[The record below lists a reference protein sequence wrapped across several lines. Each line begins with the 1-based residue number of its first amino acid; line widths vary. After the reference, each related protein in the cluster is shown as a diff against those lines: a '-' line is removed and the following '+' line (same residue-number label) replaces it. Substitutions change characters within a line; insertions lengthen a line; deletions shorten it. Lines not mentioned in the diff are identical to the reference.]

1 MVFRAF
7 RIVALTFKDGDFLMQ
22 FNDNSVP
29 GKYQQPIGSFAGRIV
44 SNDVEEVDFIP
55 GSNMRIW
62 YNNRSEDYPV
72 HRHSCLE
79 ITIPIEK
86 SYTYIFDDRTI
97 ILKEKE
103 ILFVPPD
110 MLHKIAG
117 TKSGIRFIYLFNV
130 DFLKG
135 FFDYSEFQKLIKE
148 PLLITPDTHPDIY
161 SLIFEKFMEINDLY
175 FFYSTT
181 VKEIS
186 IFGKLMDVQGVGK
199 QLNDDDGDV
208 GAVVADPLEIDD
220 QVIENISLQDGA
232 FSLLQAGGM
241 LFLHAAAN
249 LKFKTLAEW
258 LAMHSSEN
266 ISMDEAATHVGY
278 SKFHFARLF
287 KEYTGMTFNDYQT
300 TLKLKEVER
309 QLADTDLQI
318 SDIAMSCGFNNLT
331 SLSRCFKK
339 QYGCSPS
346 QFRNRIRRSKKR
358 SLS

>member
-1 MVFRAF
+1 
-7 RIVALTFKDGDFLMQ
+7 MQ

-79 ITIPIEK
+79 ITIPMEK
-86 SYTYIFDDRTI
+86 FYTYIFDDRTI

-117 TKSGIRFIYLFNV
+117 TKSGIRFIYLFNI

-186 IFGKLMDVQGVGK
+186 IFGKLMDV
-199 QLNDDDGDV
+199 
-208 GAVVADPLEIDD
+208 
-220 QVIENISLQDGA
+220 
-232 FSLLQAGGM
+232 FGM
-241 LFLHAAAN
+241 LMKKDYSDSLAVIQN
-249 LKFKTLAEW
+249 DKQREVYIKFKTLAEW

>member
-1 MVFRAF
+1 
-7 RIVALTFKDGDFLMQ
+7 
-22 FNDNSVP
+22 
-29 GKYQQPIGSFAGRIV
+29 
-44 SNDVEEVDFIP
+44 
-55 GSNMRIW
+55 MRIW

-72 HRHSCLE
+72 HKHSCLE

-103 ILFVPPD
+103 ILMVPPD

-135 FFDYSEFQKLIKE
+135 FFDYEEFKKLIKE
-148 PLLITPDTHPDIY
+148 PLLITPETHPEVY
-161 SLIFEKFMEINDLY
+161 NLIFERFMEINDLY
-175 FFYSTT
+175 FFFSTT

-186 IFGKLMDVQGVGK
+186 IFSKLMDV
-199 QLNDDDGDV
+199 
-208 GAVVADPLEIDD
+208 
-220 QVIENISLQDGA
+220 
-232 FSLLQAGGM
+232 FGM
-241 LFLHAAAN
+241 LMKKDYSDSLVVIQN
-249 LKFKTLAEW
+249 DKQREVYIKFKSLAEW

-266 ISMDEAATHVGY
+266 VSMDEAANHVGY

-309 QLADTDLQI
+309 QLTDTDLQI

-346 QFRNRIRRSKKR
+346 QYRNRIKRLKKK
-358 SLS
+358 

>member
-1 MVFRAF
+1 MGPPPF
-7 RIVALTFKDGDFLMQ
+7 RIESLTFKDGDLMQ

-55 GSNMRIW
+55 GANMRIW

-110 MLHKIAG
+110 MLHKISG

-130 DFLKG
+130 DFLQG
-135 FFDYSEFQKLIKE
+135 LFDYDEFQKLIKE
-148 PLLITPDTHPDIY
+148 PLLITPDTHPEVY
-161 SLIFEKFMEINDLY
+161 SLIFERFMEINDLY

-186 IFGKLMDVQGVGK
+186 IFSKLMDV
-199 QLNDDDGDV
+199 
-208 GAVVADPLEIDD
+208 
-220 QVIENISLQDGA
+220 
-232 FSLLQAGGM
+232 FGM
-241 LFLHAAAN
+241 LMKKDYSDSLVIIQN
-249 LKFKTLAEW
+249 DKQREVYIKFKSLVEW

-266 ISMDEAATHVGY
+266 VSMDEAANHVGY

-287 KEYTGMTFNDYQT
+287 KEYTGMTFNDYET

-346 QFRNRIRRSKKR
+346 QFRNRIKRSKKK
-358 SLS
+358 S

>member
-1 MVFRAF
+1 
-7 RIVALTFKDGDFLMQ
+7 MQ

-186 IFGKLMDVQGVGK
+186 IFGKLMDV
-199 QLNDDDGDV
+199 
-208 GAVVADPLEIDD
+208 
-220 QVIENISLQDGA
+220 
-232 FSLLQAGGM
+232 FGM
-241 LFLHAAAN
+241 LMKKDYSDSLAVIQN
-249 LKFKTLAEW
+249 DKQREVYIKFKTLAEW
-258 LAMHSSEN
+258 LAMHSYEN

-346 QFRNRIRRSKKR
+346 QFRNRIRRSKKK

>member
-1 MVFRAF
+1 
-7 RIVALTFKDGDFLMQ
+7 MQ

-186 IFGKLMDVQGVGK
+186 IFGKLMDV
-199 QLNDDDGDV
+199 
-208 GAVVADPLEIDD
+208 
-220 QVIENISLQDGA
+220 
-232 FSLLQAGGM
+232 FGM
-241 LFLHAAAN
+241 LMKKDYSDSLAVIQN
-249 LKFKTLAEW
+249 DKQREVYIKFKTLAEW

-309 QLADTDLQI
+309 QLADTAPQI
-318 SDIAMSCGFNNLT
+318 SDIAMFCGFNNLT

>member
-1 MVFRAF
+1 
-7 RIVALTFKDGDFLMQ
+7 MQ

-97 ILKEKE
+97 ILKEIE

-186 IFGKLMDVQGVGK
+186 IFGKLMDV
-199 QLNDDDGDV
+199 
-208 GAVVADPLEIDD
+208 
-220 QVIENISLQDGA
+220 
-232 FSLLQAGGM
+232 FGM
-241 LFLHAAAN
+241 LMKKDYSDSLAVIQN
-249 LKFKTLAEW
+249 DKQREVYIKFKTLAEW

>member
-1 MVFRAF
+1 
-7 RIVALTFKDGDFLMQ
+7 MQ

-44 SNDVEEVDFIP
+44 SNDVEEVDFIQ
-55 GSNMRIW
+55 GANMRIW

-110 MLHKIAG
+110 MLHKISG

-130 DFLKG
+130 DFLQG
-135 FFDYSEFQKLIKE
+135 LFDYDEFQKLIKE
-148 PLLITPDTHPDIY
+148 PLLITPDTHPEVY
-161 SLIFEKFMEINDLY
+161 SLIFERFMEINDLY

-186 IFGKLMDVQGVGK
+186 IFSKLMDV
-199 QLNDDDGDV
+199 
-208 GAVVADPLEIDD
+208 
-220 QVIENISLQDGA
+220 
-232 FSLLQAGGM
+232 FGM
-241 LFLHAAAN
+241 LMKKDYSDSLVVIQN
-249 LKFKTLAEW
+249 DKQREVYIKFKSLVEW

-266 ISMDEAATHVGY
+266 VSMDEAANHVGY

-287 KEYTGMTFNDYQT
+287 KEYTGMTFNDYET
-300 TLKLKEVER
+300 TLKLNEVER

-346 QFRNRIRRSKKR
+346 QFRNRIKRSKKK
-358 SLS
+358 S

>member
-1 MVFRAF
+1 
-7 RIVALTFKDGDFLMQ
+7 MQ

-44 SNDVEEVDFIP
+44 SNDVEEVDFLP
-55 GSNMRIW
+55 GANMRIW

-72 HRHSCLE
+72 HRHKCLE

-130 DFLKG
+130 DFLQG
-135 FFDYSEFQKLIKE
+135 LFDYDEFQKLIKE
-148 PLLITPDTHPDIY
+148 PLLITPDTHPEVY
-161 SLIFEKFMEINDLY
+161 SHIFERFMEINDLY

-186 IFGKLMDVQGVGK
+186 IFSKLMDV
-199 QLNDDDGDV
+199 
-208 GAVVADPLEIDD
+208 
-220 QVIENISLQDGA
+220 
-232 FSLLQAGGM
+232 FGM
-241 LFLHAAAN
+241 LMKKDYSDSLVVVQN
-249 LKFKTLAEW
+249 DKQREVYIKFKSLVEW

-266 ISMDEAATHVGY
+266 VSMDEAANHVGY

-287 KEYTGMTFNDYQT
+287 KEYTGMTFNDYET

-346 QFRNRIRRSKKR
+346 QFRNRIKRSKKK
-358 SLS
+358 S

>member
-7 RIVALTFKDGDFLMQ
+7 RIVAIDLLRMGILMQ

-135 FFDYSEFQKLIKE
+135 FFDYDEFQKLIKE
-148 PLLITPDTHPDIY
+148 PLLITPETHPDIY
-161 SLIFEKFMEINDLY
+161 SLIFERFMEINDLY

-186 IFGKLMDVQGVGK
+186 IYGKLMDV
-199 QLNDDDGDV
+199 
-208 GAVVADPLEIDD
+208 
-220 QVIENISLQDGA
+220 
-232 FSLLQAGGM
+232 FGM
-241 LFLHAAAN
+241 LMKKDYSDSLAVIQN
-249 LKFKTLAEW
+249 DKQREVYIKFKTLAEW

-346 QFRNRIRRSKKR
+346 QFRNRIRRTKKR
-358 SLS
+358 SL

>member
-1 MVFRAF
+1 
-7 RIVALTFKDGDFLMQ
+7 MQ

-44 SNDVEEVDFIP
+44 SNDVEEVDFIQ
-55 GSNMRIW
+55 GANMRIW

-110 MLHKIAG
+110 MLHKISG

-130 DFLKG
+130 DFLQG
-135 FFDYSEFQKLIKE
+135 LFDYDEFQKLIKE
-148 PLLITPDTHPDIY
+148 PLLITPDTHPEVY
-161 SLIFEKFMEINDLY
+161 SLIFERFMEINDLY

-186 IFGKLMDVQGVGK
+186 IFSKLMDV
-199 QLNDDDGDV
+199 
-208 GAVVADPLEIDD
+208 
-220 QVIENISLQDGA
+220 
-232 FSLLQAGGM
+232 FGM
-241 LFLHAAAN
+241 LMKKDYSDSLVVIQN
-249 LKFKTLAEW
+249 DKQREVYIKFKSLVEW

-266 ISMDEAATHVGY
+266 VSMDEAANHVGY

-287 KEYTGMTFNDYQT
+287 KEYTGMTFNDYET

-346 QFRNRIRRSKKR
+346 QFRNRIKRSKKK
-358 SLS
+358 S

>member
-1 MVFRAF
+1 
-7 RIVALTFKDGDFLMQ
+7 MQ

-186 IFGKLMDVQGVGK
+186 IFGKLMDV
-199 QLNDDDGDV
+199 
-208 GAVVADPLEIDD
+208 
-220 QVIENISLQDGA
+220 
-232 FSLLQAGGM
+232 FGM
-241 LFLHAAAN
+241 LMKKDYSDSLAVIQN
-249 LKFKTLAEW
+249 DKQREVYIKFKTLAEW
-258 LAMHSSEN
+258 LAMHSYEN

>member
-1 MVFRAF
+1 MGPPPF
-7 RIVALTFKDGDFLMQ
+7 RIESLTFKDGDLMQ

-55 GSNMRIW
+55 GANMRIW

-110 MLHKIAG
+110 MLHKISG

-130 DFLKG
+130 DFLQG
-135 FFDYSEFQKLIKE
+135 LFDYDEFQKLIKE
-148 PLLITPDTHPDIY
+148 PLLITPDTHPEVY
-161 SLIFEKFMEINDLY
+161 SLIFERFMEINDLY

-186 IFGKLMDVQGVGK
+186 IFSKLMDV
-199 QLNDDDGDV
+199 
-208 GAVVADPLEIDD
+208 
-220 QVIENISLQDGA
+220 
-232 FSLLQAGGM
+232 FGM
-241 LFLHAAAN
+241 LMKKDYSDSLVVIQN
-249 LKFKTLAEW
+249 DKQREVYIKFKSLVEW

-266 ISMDEAATHVGY
+266 VSMDEAANHVGY

-287 KEYTGMTFNDYQT
+287 KEYTGMTFNDYET

-346 QFRNRIRRSKKR
+346 QFRNRIKRSKKK
-358 SLS
+358 S

>member
-1 MVFRAF
+1 
-7 RIVALTFKDGDFLMQ
+7 MQ

-117 TKSGIRFIYLFNV
+117 TKSGIRVIYLFNL

-186 IFGKLMDVQGVGK
+186 IFGKLMDV
-199 QLNDDDGDV
+199 
-208 GAVVADPLEIDD
+208 
-220 QVIENISLQDGA
+220 
-232 FSLLQAGGM
+232 FGM
-241 LFLHAAAN
+241 LMKKDYSDSLAVIQN
-249 LKFKTLAEW
+249 DKQREVYIKFKTLAEW

-346 QFRNRIRRSKKR
+346 QFRNRIRRSKKK

>member
-1 MVFRAF
+1 MVPAPYK
-7 RIVALTFKDGDFLMQ
+7 IESLNIKDGDLMQ

-44 SNDVEEVDFIP
+44 SNDVEEVDFLP
-55 GSNMRIW
+55 GANMRIW

-72 HRHSCLE
+72 HRHKCLE

-130 DFLKG
+130 DFLQG
-135 FFDYSEFQKLIKE
+135 LFDYDEFQKLIKE
-148 PLLITPDTHPDIY
+148 PLLITPDTHPEVY
-161 SLIFEKFMEINDLY
+161 SHIFERFMEINDLY

-186 IFGKLMDVQGVGK
+186 IFSKLMDV
-199 QLNDDDGDV
+199 
-208 GAVVADPLEIDD
+208 
-220 QVIENISLQDGA
+220 
-232 FSLLQAGGM
+232 FGM
-241 LFLHAAAN
+241 LMKKDYSDSLVVVQN
-249 LKFKTLAEW
+249 DKQREVYIKFKSLVEW

-266 ISMDEAATHVGY
+266 VSMDEAANHVGY

-287 KEYTGMTFNDYQT
+287 KEYTGMTFNDYET

-346 QFRNRIRRSKKR
+346 QFRNRIKRSKKK
-358 SLS
+358 S

>member
-1 MVFRAF
+1 MGPPPF
-7 RIVALTFKDGDFLMQ
+7 RIESLTFKDGDLMQ

-55 GSNMRIW
+55 GANMRIW

-110 MLHKIAG
+110 MLHKISG

-130 DFLKG
+130 DFLQG
-135 FFDYSEFQKLIKE
+135 LFDYDEFQKLIKE
-148 PLLITPDTHPDIY
+148 PLLITPDTHPEVY
-161 SLIFEKFMEINDLY
+161 SLIFERFMEINDLY

-181 VKEIS
+181 IKEIS
-186 IFGKLMDVQGVGK
+186 IFSKLMDV
-199 QLNDDDGDV
+199 
-208 GAVVADPLEIDD
+208 
-220 QVIENISLQDGA
+220 
-232 FSLLQAGGM
+232 FGM
-241 LFLHAAAN
+241 LMKKDYSDSLVVIQN
-249 LKFKTLAEW
+249 DKQREVYIKFKSLVEW

-266 ISMDEAATHVGY
+266 VSMDEAANHVGY

-287 KEYTGMTFNDYQT
+287 KEYTGMTFNDYET

-346 QFRNRIRRSKKR
+346 QFRNRIKRSKKK
-358 SLS
+358 S

>member
-1 MVFRAF
+1 
-7 RIVALTFKDGDFLMQ
+7 MQ

-186 IFGKLMDVQGVGK
+186 IFGKLMDVFGMFMKKDYSDSLAVIQNDK
-199 QLNDDDGDV
+199 QREV
-208 GAVVADPLEIDD
+208 YI
-220 QVIENISLQDGA
+220 
-232 FSLLQAGGM
+232 
-241 LFLHAAAN
+241 
-249 LKFKTLAEW
+249 KFKTLAEW

>member
-1 MVFRAF
+1 
-7 RIVALTFKDGDFLMQ
+7 MQ

-44 SNDVEEVDFIP
+44 SNDVEEVDFIT
-55 GSNMRIW
+55 GANMRIW

-117 TKSGIRFIYLFNV
+117 TRSGIRFIYLFNV
-130 DFLKG
+130 DFLQVL
-135 FFDYSEFQKLIKE
+135 FDYDEFQKLIRE
-148 PLLITPDTHPDIY
+148 PLLITPETHPDVY
-161 SLIFEKFMEINDLY
+161 SLIFERFMEINDLY

-186 IFGKLMDVQGVGK
+186 IFSKLMDV
-199 QLNDDDGDV
+199 
-208 GAVVADPLEIDD
+208 
-220 QVIENISLQDGA
+220 
-232 FSLLQAGGM
+232 FGM
-241 LFLHAAAN
+241 LMKKDYSDSLVVVQN
-249 LKFKTLAEW
+249 DKQREVYIKFKSLVEW

-266 ISMDEAATHVGY
+266 VSMDEAATHVGY

-300 TLKLKEVER
+300 NLKLKEVER

-346 QFRNRIRRSKKR
+346 QFRNRIRRSKKK
-358 SLS
+358 

>member
-1 MVFRAF
+1 
-7 RIVALTFKDGDFLMQ
+7 MQ

-186 IFGKLMDVQGVGK
+186 IFGKLMDV
-199 QLNDDDGDV
+199 
-208 GAVVADPLEIDD
+208 
-220 QVIENISLQDGA
+220 
-232 FSLLQAGGM
+232 FGM
-241 LFLHAAAN
+241 LMKKDYSDSLAVIQN
-249 LKFKTLAEW
+249 DKQREVYIKFKTLAEW

-339 QYGCSPS
+339 QYGCEKIIILI
-346 QFRNRIRRSKKR
+346 NN
-358 SLS
+358 

>member
-1 MVFRAF
+1 
-7 RIVALTFKDGDFLMQ
+7 MQ

-29 GKYQQPIGSFAGRIV
+29 GKCQQPIGSFAGRIV

-55 GSNMRIW
+55 GANMRIW

-72 HRHSCLE
+72 HKHSCLE

-103 ILFVPPD
+103 ILMVPPD

-135 FFDYSEFQKLIKE
+135 FFDYDEFKKLIKE
-148 PLLITPDTHPDIY
+148 PLLITPETHPEVY
-161 SLIFEKFMEINDLY
+161 NLIFERFMEINDLY
-175 FFYSTT
+175 FFFSTT

-186 IFGKLMDVQGVGK
+186 IFSKLMDV
-199 QLNDDDGDV
+199 
-208 GAVVADPLEIDD
+208 
-220 QVIENISLQDGA
+220 
-232 FSLLQAGGM
+232 FGM
-241 LFLHAAAN
+241 LMKKDYSDSLVVIQN
-249 LKFKTLAEW
+249 DKQREVYIKFKSLAEW

-266 ISMDEAATHVGY
+266 VSMDEAANHVGY

-309 QLADTDLQI
+309 QLTDTDLQI
-318 SDIAMSCGFNNLT
+318 SDIAMACGFNNLT

-346 QFRNRIRRSKKR
+346 QFRNRIRRTKKK
-358 SLS
+358 

>member
-1 MVFRAF
+1 
-7 RIVALTFKDGDFLMQ
+7 MQ

-186 IFGKLMDVQGVGK
+186 IFGKLMDV
-199 QLNDDDGDV
+199 
-208 GAVVADPLEIDD
+208 
-220 QVIENISLQDGA
+220 
-232 FSLLQAGGM
+232 FGM
-241 LFLHAAAN
+241 LMKKDYSDSLAVIQN
-249 LKFKTLAEW
+249 DKQREVYIKFKTLAEW

-346 QFRNRIRRSKKR
+346 QFRNRIRRSKKK
-358 SLS
+358 

>member
-1 MVFRAF
+1 
-7 RIVALTFKDGDFLMQ
+7 MQ

-44 SNDVEEVDFIP
+44 SNDVEEVDFLP

-97 ILKEKE
+97 VLNEKE
-103 ILFVPPD
+103 ILIVPPE

-117 TKSGIRFIYLFNV
+117 TRSGIRFIYLFNI

-135 FFDYSEFQKLIKE
+135 FYDYEEFMKILHE
-148 PLLITPDTHPDIY
+148 PLLITPETHPDVY
-161 SLIFEKFMEINDLY
+161 NLIFERFMEINDLY

-186 IFGKLMDVQGVGK
+186 IFSKLMDV
-199 QLNDDDGDV
+199 
-208 GAVVADPLEIDD
+208 
-220 QVIENISLQDGA
+220 
-232 FSLLQAGGM
+232 FGM
-241 LFLHAAAN
+241 LMKKDYSDSLVVIQN
-249 LKFKTLAEW
+249 DKQREVYIKFKSLAEW

-266 ISMDEAATHVGY
+266 VSMDEAATHVGY

-346 QFRNRIRRSKKR
+346 QFRNRIRRSRKK
-358 SLS
+358 

>member
-1 MVFRAF
+1 
-7 RIVALTFKDGDFLMQ
+7 MQ

-117 TKSGIRFIYLFNV
+117 TKSGIRFIYLFNI

-186 IFGKLMDVQGVGK
+186 IFGKLMDV
-199 QLNDDDGDV
+199 
-208 GAVVADPLEIDD
+208 
-220 QVIENISLQDGA
+220 
-232 FSLLQAGGM
+232 FGM
-241 LFLHAAAN
+241 LMKKDYSDSLAVIQN
-249 LKFKTLAEW
+249 DKQREVYIKFKTLAEW

>member
-1 MVFRAF
+1 
-7 RIVALTFKDGDFLMQ
+7 MQ

-186 IFGKLMDVQGVGK
+186 IFGKLMDV
-199 QLNDDDGDV
+199 
-208 GAVVADPLEIDD
+208 
-220 QVIENISLQDGA
+220 
-232 FSLLQAGGM
+232 FGM
-241 LFLHAAAN
+241 LMKKDYSDSLAVIQN
-249 LKFKTLAEW
+249 DKQREVYIKFKTLAEW

-346 QFRNRIRRSKKR
+346 QFRNRIRRSKKK

>member
-1 MVFRAF
+1 
-7 RIVALTFKDGDFLMQ
+7 MQ

-72 HRHSCLE
+72 HRHTCLE

-117 TKSGIRFIYLFNV
+117 TRSGIRFIYLFNV

-135 FFDYSEFQKLIKE
+135 FFDYDEFQKLIRE
-148 PLLITPDTHPDIY
+148 PLLITPDTHPEVY

-186 IFGKLMDVQGVGK
+186 IFGKLMDV
-199 QLNDDDGDV
+199 
-208 GAVVADPLEIDD
+208 
-220 QVIENISLQDGA
+220 
-232 FSLLQAGGM
+232 FGM
-241 LFLHAAAN
+241 LMKKDYSDSLVVIQN
-249 LKFKTLAEW
+249 DKQREVYIKFKSLAEW

-266 ISMDEAATHVGY
+266 VSMDEAATHVGY

-346 QFRNRIRRSKKR
+346 QFRNRIRRSKKK
-358 SLS
+358 

>member
-1 MVFRAF
+1 
-7 RIVALTFKDGDFLMQ
+7 MQ

-72 HRHSCLE
+72 HRHGCLE

-135 FFDYSEFQKLIKE
+135 FFDYDEFQKLIRE

-186 IFGKLMDVQGVGK
+186 IFGKLMDV
-199 QLNDDDGDV
+199 
-208 GAVVADPLEIDD
+208 
-220 QVIENISLQDGA
+220 
-232 FSLLQAGGM
+232 FGM
-241 LFLHAAAN
+241 LMKKDYSDSLAVIQN
-249 LKFKTLAEW
+249 DKQREVYIKFKTLAEW

>member
-1 MVFRAF
+1 
-7 RIVALTFKDGDFLMQ
+7 MQ

-117 TKSGIRFIYLFNV
+117 TKSGIRFIYLFNI

-186 IFGKLMDVQGVGK
+186 IFGKLMDV
-199 QLNDDDGDV
+199 
-208 GAVVADPLEIDD
+208 
-220 QVIENISLQDGA
+220 
-232 FSLLQAGGM
+232 FGM
-241 LFLHAAAN
+241 LMKKDYSDSLAVIQN
-249 LKFKTLAEW
+249 DKQREVYIKFKTLAEW

-318 SDIAMSCGFNNLT
+318 SDIAMYCGVNELT

>member
-1 MVFRAF
+1 
-7 RIVALTFKDGDFLMQ
+7 MQ
-22 FNDNSVP
+22 LNDNSVP

-44 SNDVEEVDFIP
+44 SNDVEEVDFLP
-55 GSNMRIW
+55 GANMRIW

-117 TKSGIRFIYLFNV
+117 TRSGIRFIYLFNV

-135 FFDYSEFQKLIKE
+135 LFDYDEFQKLIRE
-148 PLLITPDTHPDIY
+148 PLLITPETHPDVY
-161 SLIFEKFMEINDLY
+161 SLIFERFMEINDLY
-175 FFYSTT
+175 FFFSTT

-186 IFGKLMDVQGVGK
+186 IFSKLMD
-199 QLNDDDGDV
+199 
-208 GAVVADPLEIDD
+208 I
-220 QVIENISLQDGA
+220 
-232 FSLLQAGGM
+232 FGM
-241 LFLHAAAN
+241 LMKKDYSDSLAAPHN
-249 LKFKTLAEW
+249 DKQREVYIKFKSLAEW

-266 ISMDEAATHVGY
+266 VSMDEAATHVGY

-309 QLADTDLQI
+309 KLADTDLQI

-346 QFRNRIRRSKKR
+346 QFRNRIRRSRKKN
-358 SLS
+358 

>member
-1 MVFRAF
+1 MTKSAF
-7 RIVALTFKDGDFLMQ
+7 KIVALTFKDGDLMQ

-79 ITIPIEK
+79 ITIPIEN

-110 MLHKIAG
+110 MLHKISG
-117 TKSGIRFIYLFNV
+117 TTRSGIRFIYLFNI

-135 FFDYSEFQKLIKE
+135 FFDYEEFTRVLRE
-148 PLLITPDTHPDIY
+148 PLVITPETHPDVY
-161 SLIFEKFMEINDLY
+161 NLILERFMEINDLY
-175 FFYSTT
+175 FFYSTS

-186 IFGKLMDVQGVGK
+186 IFSKLMDV
-199 QLNDDDGDV
+199 
-208 GAVVADPLEIDD
+208 
-220 QVIENISLQDGA
+220 
-232 FSLLQAGGM
+232 FGM
-241 LFLHAAAN
+241 LMRKDYSDSLVVPQN
-249 LKFKTLAEW
+249 DKQREVYIKFKSLAEW
-258 LAMHSSEN
+258 LAMHSAEN
-266 ISMDEAATHVGY
+266 VSMDEAATHVGY

-309 QLADTDLQI
+309 MLADTDLQI
-318 SDIAMSCGFNNLT
+318 SDIALSCGFNNLT

-346 QFRNRIRRSKKR
+346 QFRNRIRRSKKKQ
-358 SLS
+358 

>member
-1 MVFRAF
+1 
-7 RIVALTFKDGDFLMQ
+7 MQ

-135 FFDYSEFQKLIKE
+135 FFDYDEFQKLIRE
-148 PLLITPDTHPDIY
+148 PLLITPDTHPEIY

-186 IFGKLMDVQGVGK
+186 IFGKLMDV
-199 QLNDDDGDV
+199 
-208 GAVVADPLEIDD
+208 
-220 QVIENISLQDGA
+220 
-232 FSLLQAGGM
+232 FGM
-241 LFLHAAAN
+241 LMKKDYSDSLVVIQN
-249 LKFKTLAEW
+249 DKQREVYIKFKTLAEW

-358 SLS
+358 AVS

>member
-1 MVFRAF
+1 
-7 RIVALTFKDGDFLMQ
+7 MQ

-72 HRHSCLE
+72 HRHGCLE

-135 FFDYSEFQKLIKE
+135 FFDYDEFAKLIKE
-148 PLLITPDTHPDIY
+148 PLLITPDTHPEIY
-161 SLIFEKFMEINDLY
+161 SLIFERFMEINDLY

-186 IFGKLMDVQGVGK
+186 IFSKLMDV
-199 QLNDDDGDV
+199 
-208 GAVVADPLEIDD
+208 
-220 QVIENISLQDGA
+220 
-232 FSLLQAGGM
+232 FGM
-241 LFLHAAAN
+241 LMKKDYSDSLVVIQN
-249 LKFKTLAEW
+249 DKQREVYIKFKTLAEW

-346 QFRNRIRRSKKR
+346 QFRNRIRRSKKK
-358 SLS
+358 S

>member
-1 MVFRAF
+1 
-7 RIVALTFKDGDFLMQ
+7 MQ

-72 HRHSCLE
+72 HRHTCLE

-117 TKSGIRFIYLFNV
+117 TKSGIRFIYLFNI

-186 IFGKLMDVQGVGK
+186 IFGKLMDV
-199 QLNDDDGDV
+199 
-208 GAVVADPLEIDD
+208 
-220 QVIENISLQDGA
+220 
-232 FSLLQAGGM
+232 FGM
-241 LFLHAAAN
+241 LMKKDYSDSLAVIQN
-249 LKFKTLAEW
+249 DKQREVYIKFKTLAEW

>member
-1 MVFRAF
+1 
-7 RIVALTFKDGDFLMQ
+7 MQ

-103 ILFVPPD
+103 ILMVPPD

-117 TKSGIRFIYLFNV
+117 TRSGIRFIYLFNI
-130 DFLKG
+130 DFLQG
-135 FFDYSEFQKLIKE
+135 LFDYSEFQKLIKE

-186 IFGKLMDVQGVGK
+186 IFGKLMDV
-199 QLNDDDGDV
+199 
-208 GAVVADPLEIDD
+208 
-220 QVIENISLQDGA
+220 
-232 FSLLQAGGM
+232 FGM
-241 LFLHAAAN
+241 LMKKDYSDSLAVIQN
-249 LKFKTLAEW
+249 DKQREVYIKFKTLAEW

>member
-1 MVFRAF
+1 
-7 RIVALTFKDGDFLMQ
+7 MQ

-186 IFGKLMDVQGVGK
+186 IFGKIMDV
-199 QLNDDDGDV
+199 
-208 GAVVADPLEIDD
+208 
-220 QVIENISLQDGA
+220 
-232 FSLLQAGGM
+232 FGM
-241 LFLHAAAN
+241 LMKKDYSDSLAVIQN
-249 LKFKTLAEW
+249 DKQREVYIKFKTLAEW

>member
-1 MVFRAF
+1 
-7 RIVALTFKDGDFLMQ
+7 MQ

-186 IFGKLMDVQGVGK
+186 IFGKLMDV
-199 QLNDDDGDV
+199 
-208 GAVVADPLEIDD
+208 
-220 QVIENISLQDGA
+220 
-232 FSLLQAGGM
+232 FGM
-241 LFLHAAAN
+241 LMKKDYSDSLAVIQN
-249 LKFKTLAEW
+249 DKQREVYIKFKTLAEW

-346 QFRNRIRRSKKR
+346 QFRNRIRRAKKR
-358 SLS
+358 S